1 MAYPAPVFLQRWYAK
16 NRDFVI
22 PALTKNPPLNEAI
35 PKPESK
41 AGAQTEWE

>member
-1 MAYPAPVFLQRWYAK
+1 VFLQRWYAK

-22 PALTKNPPLNEAI
+22 PILTKNPRLNEAI
-35 PKPESK
+35 AKADSK

>member
-1 MAYPAPVFLQRWYAK
+1 VFLQRWYAK

-35 PKPESK
+35 PKPESE
-41 AGAQTEWE
+41 AGPQTEWE